1 MKEKEILEGIRS
13 RLGIEQLNDMQ
24 KEMMAKASESRDII
38 LLSPTGSGK
47 TLAFTLPLLKLM
59 KTSTGRIQCV
69 VIAPSRE
76 LVIQIAAV
84 MREAGKAFRTVALYG
99 GHKVEDEVNSLKV
112 TPDIVVATPGRLLD
126 HSVRHNLE
134 LLPVRMLV
142 LDEFDKTLELG
153 FEEEMEKLM
162 KRMKNVSR
170 IILTSATKADVLPE
184 FLKLDNP
191 ITIDYSS
198 QGDEVRGRMNIRS
211 VPVKSNDKLEGLL
224 TLLHNIYSPR
234 PAFGEDTDKAPE
246 TKNGHKEMKSIIFVN
261 HRESAERI
269 YEFLRKNKVAAVLY
283 HGALEQKDRETA
295 VALFNNGSRPVLVA
309 TDLAAR
315 GLDIEKV
322 NAVIH
327 YHQPLTP
334 EAFVH
339 RNGRTARIDNE
350 GDVYILTGPEEELKD
365 FITPDGEFIP
375 DENIKADLSRKFMAL
390 YISGGKREK
399 LSKGDL
405 LGFFTKECGIS
416 GSDIG
421 KIDVFDHYSLAAVR
435 EEAVPQILDKAD
447 NKKIK
452 GEKRRIR
459 TLTK

>member
-1 MKEKEILEGIRS
+1 MKDKEILEGVKS
-13 RLGIEQLNDMQ
+13 RLGIEKLNEMQ
-24 KEMMAKASESRDII
+24 KEMMSKASLSRDII

-47 TLAFTLPLLKLM
+47 TLAFTLPVLKLM
-59 KTSTGRIQCV
+59 KPSTGRIQCV

-76 LVIQIAAV
+76 LVIQIASV
-84 MREAGKAFRTVALYG
+84 MREAGKAFRVVALYG

-134 LLPVRMLV
+134 LLPVRMVV

-170 IILTSATKADVLPE
+170 IILTSATKASVLPE

-191 ITIDYSS
+191 VTIDYSS
-198 QGDEVRGRMNIRS
+198 ANDEVRSRMNVRK
-211 VPVKSNDKLEGLL
+211 VVTDSNDKLEGLL
-224 TLLHNIYSPR
+224 TLLHNIECPDSLATRCAAPR
-234 PAFGEDTDKAPE
+234 
-246 TKNGHKEMKSIIFVN
+246 KSMIFVN

-269 YEFLRKNKVAAVLY
+269 YEFLRKHKVAAVLY

-295 VALFNNGSRPVLVA
+295 VALFNNGSRPIIVA

-322 NAVIH
+322 ESVIH

-334 EAFVH
+334 ESYTH
-339 RNGRTARIDNE
+339 RNGRTARVDAE
-350 GDVYILTGPEEELKD
+350 GDIYILVGPDEDLKD
-365 FITPDGEFIP
+365 FISPDSEFTL
-375 DENIKADLSRKFMAL
+375 DENKRADLSQKFMTL

-399 LSKGDL
+399 LSRGDI
-405 LGFFTKECGIS
+405 LGFLVKECDVIPA
-416 GSDIG
+416 DIG
-421 KIDVFDHYSLAAVR
+421 KINVFDHYSLVAVK
-435 EEAVPQILDKAD
+435 EEAVPSLINKAEG
-447 NKKIK
+447 KKIK

-459 TLTK
+459 TLSK

>member
-1 MKEKEILEGIRS
+1 MKEKEILEGVKS
-13 RLGIEQLNDMQ
+13 RLGIEELNEMQ
-24 KEMMAKASESRDII
+24 REMMGKASEGRDII

-47 TLAFTLPLLKLM
+47 TLAFTLPVLKMM
-59 KTSTGRIQCV
+59 KASTGRIQCV

-76 LVIQIAAV
+76 LVIQIAGV
-84 MREAGKAFRTVALYG
+84 MREAGKLFRVVALYG
-99 GHKVEDEVNSLKV
+99 GHSVEDEVNSLKV

-153 FEEEMEKLM
+153 FEEEMGKLM

-170 IILTSATKADVLPE
+170 IILTSATKADILPE

-191 ITIDYSS
+191 ITVNYSQAS
-198 QGDEVRGRMNIRS
+198 SEVRGRMNIQKA
-211 VPVKSNDKLEGLL
+211 VTDNNDKLEGLL
-224 TLLHNIYSPR
+224 TLLHNINS
-234 PAFGEDTDKAPE
+234 DKNQLE
-246 TKNGHKEMKSIIFVN
+246 KSMIFVN
-261 HRESAERI
+261 HRESAERV

-295 VALFNNGSRPVLVA
+295 VALFNSGSRPILVA

-322 NAVIH
+322 KSVIH
-327 YHQPLTP
+327 YHQPLT
-334 EAFVH
+334 EESFIH
-339 RNGRTARIDNE
+339 RNGRTARVDEE
-350 GDVYILTGPEEELKD
+350 GDVFLLVGPDEELKN
-365 FITPDGEFIP
+365 FVKPDGEFIL
-375 DENIKADLSRKFMAL
+375 DESKRADLSQKFMTL

-399 LSKGDL
+399 LSRGDI
-405 LGFFTKECGIS
+405 LGFFVKECGVAA
-416 GSDIG
+416 SDIG
-421 KIDVFDHYSLAAVR
+421 KINVFDHYSLAAVK
-435 EEAVPQILDKAD
+435 EEAVPKLLNMAEG
-447 NKKIK
+447 KKLK